1 MALIIYDLL
10 AVVNMVVGSAT
21 LGAVASTLGHFLHAE
36 VCEFNRKTNY
46 TAKMY
51 RKDCGSVIGIY
62 KIYFD
67 IFMEQ
72 SNVCT
77 TVHVIKLFFLAFK

>member
-21 LGAVASTLGHFLHAE
+21 LGAVASTLGRFLHAE

-51 RKDCGSVIGIY
+51 
-62 KIYFD
+62 
-67 IFMEQ
+67 
-72 SNVCT
+72 
-77 TVHVIKLFFLAFK
+77 